1 MKSQGCGA
9 SKQTVPV
16 LFKEV
21 GLVLKGP
28 AKFMEEKFPGNIN
41 TEKHQKNS
49 LLSTAHILLSANY
62 IMTAPSGSQ
71 GNRELLGALGS
82 EDCETTT
89 TKKHNLIPAKHKICK
104 KESEK
109 VEKHPD
115 GKREISTYFYY
126 YYHYY

>member
-1 MKSQGCGA
+1 
-9 SKQTVPV
+9 
-16 LFKEV
+16 
-21 GLVLKGP
+21 
-28 AKFMEEKFPGNIN
+28 MEEKFPGNIN

-62 IMTAPSGSQ
+62 MMTAPSGSQ

-82 EDCETTT
+82 EDCKTTT
-89 TKKHNLIPAKHKICK
+89 TKKHNLISAKCRIHE

-115 GKREISTYFYY
+115 WKREISTYFFYY
-126 YYHYY
+126 YKLLLFHEVHFCLKIAGASRGGQRYK